1 MQTWGWR
8 GGSRR
13 LGSFHMAG
21 GHWEK
26 SLRLLEDARSLQ
38 MRPDGIA
45 YSAAIGACQVGIQW
59 AQAVWLLKKM
69 QEDGIVPDENTM
81 ISAILSCRECEQL
94 QAAEELQRQLDDFR
108 RSERRPGAR
117 DGAKKGAYT
126 CPGLAMELART
137 GVGLCTGSWLKAVEA
152 VGDDVKTYADTNRS
166 SRNLQWQ
173 QSLHAVAVVSF
184 GSTPAVWTS
193 LLSSC
198 ARQASWQAA
207 LMLLNQ
213 HPGIQSSQIFFNV
226 AASACGGEAWTC
238 SLSVIRDMRVRRFE
252 ADHFSYGAS
261 IAACTPVW
269 NTALAALK
277 TAEIQGVETNV
288 IMAGAAIA
296 GHEMPWSCGLELLSC
311 QQRNLQRTNA
321 ISFNAAA
328 SSCERSSDWEAALS
342 LVSRAGMPDETS
354 WGILLSVLARSN
366 RWQEALQ
373 CLRSIRLQALRA
385 NSIHATSALAAT
397 VSCKDGWKHALS
409 LLHQVSMLGLQQ
421 NSFILSAAVS
431 ACDSHARWEQA
442 ACVLR
447 TAVQEGL
454 HVNPVVYNSVVSA
467 CASGIQWSGALHVL
481 NSVQQAASLQAA
493 LQAGSNAA
501 VEALGRSLLWP
512 RALRC
517 LRCLRLA
524 RQEANIVGQ
533 SSAITGCARA
543 AAWACGLLLWQAMQ
557 AASAARFS
565 DTSPTLNAVVTA
577 ASQGVWQLAVSFLQS
592 PGDVREPL
600 ADAPTYGAAL
610 RACVGDA
617 GAGDVALS
625 LFERMRVQ
633 QVDPDEAAWSA
644 VIAAA
649 RDDLQALAGLTVDLR
664 RATLGRMREL

>member
-1 MQTWGWR
+1 MLI
-8 GGSRR
+8 R
-13 LGSFHMAG
+13 LMKPF
-21 GHWEK
+21 W
-26 SLRLLEDARSLQ
+26 
-38 MRPDGIA
+38 
-45 YSAAIGACQVGIQW
+45 
-59 AQAVWLLKKM
+59 
-69 QEDGIVPDENTM
+69 
-81 ISAILSCRECEQL
+81 
-94 QAAEELQRQLDDFR
+94 
-108 RSERRPGAR
+108 
-117 DGAKKGAYT
+117 
-126 CPGLAMELART
+126 
-137 GVGLCTGSWLKAVEA
+137 
-152 VGDDVKTYADTNRS
+152 
-166 SRNLQWQ
+166 
-173 QSLHAVAVVSF
+173 
-184 GSTPAVWTS
+184 
-193 LLSSC
+193 
-198 ARQASWQAA
+198 
-207 LMLLNQ
+207 
-213 HPGIQSSQIFFNV
+213 
-226 AASACGGEAWTC
+226 
-238 SLSVIRDMRVRRFE
+238 
-252 ADHFSYGAS
+252 
-261 IAACTPVW
+261 
-269 NTALAALK
+269 
-277 TAEIQGVETNV
+277 IQGCSG
-288 IMAGAAIA
+288 IRM
-296 GHEMPWSCGLELLSC
+296 
-311 QQRNLQRTNA
+311 
-321 ISFNAAA
+321 FA
-328 SSCERSSDWEAALS
+328 SSK
-342 LVSRAGMPDETS
+342 P
-354 WGILLSVLARSN
+354 
-366 RWQEALQ
+366 
-373 CLRSIRLQALRA
+373 
-385 NSIHATSALAAT
+385 
-397 VSCKDGWKHALS
+397 
-409 LLHQVSMLGLQQ
+409 QVSMLGLQQ

-649 RDDLQALAGLTVDLR
+649 RDDLQAGGKCKGQMQMQSSSGSVLVAVAGCRSNTHVCDTLSSSCSLRSRFDFRRLLA
-664 RATLGRMREL
+664 